1 MKDVSLKIEF
11 FAYWNNRIDVLQ
23 EQIRL
28 KDLLIKQQ
36 DIIIA
41 QQGGLINKLGF
52 AIKPPK
58 YKFGDIVNIIGE
70 GDEKY
75 LVEACIAYIA
85 EYNLKSTRDNTIKE
99 SIIELDIAETC

>member
-36 DIIIA
+36 DTIIA
-41 QQGGLINKLGF
+41 QQEELINKLGY
-52 AIKPPK
+52 AIKNPK
-58 YKFGDIVNIIGE
+58 YKYGDIVNIIGE

-75 LVEACIAYIA
+75 LVEACTAYMA
-85 EYNLKSTRDNTIKE
+85 EYSLKSITDNTIRE
-99 SIIELDIAETC
+99 SIIEFDIVETY